1 MKDLFQTDRHG
12 RQVRQQALE
21 ILGGERGEQV
31 VFRSRRRVSTHN
43 TDDDKIV
50 YWHRELPPLSAELM
64 AEHTLEATSSQVPG
78 TISHRDELWDRC
90 YLELMAN
97 TQIRLAQEVARLGG
111 HYAHVR
117 DESIDILHDDQA
129 GERGPSIEPA
139 PQVPTE
145 SETITDAHPAAQ
157 NPIESVP

>member
-1 MKDLFQTDRHG
+1 M
-12 RQVRQQALE
+12 
-21 ILGGERGEQV
+21 
-31 VFRSRRRVSTHN
+31 STHN

-64 AEHTLEATSSQVPG
+64 AEHTLEATSSRVPG

-117 DESIDILHDDQA
+117 DEFLDIRHDDQA
-129 GERGPSIEPA
+129 SEAWLHGRFSYMLYRRPSPS
-139 PQVPTE
+139 P
-145 SETITDAHPAAQ
+145 
-157 NPIESVP
+157 